1 MLSWRVRW
9 RVYEYVR
16 NSLWIVPFVFVAL
29 AVALGFVLTVVD
41 EHTDVSIGVRFGS
54 DAGRSVLGAIVS
66 GMITFTGFVFSI
78 LLLAVQFGS
87 SQFSPRMLRRFLRS
101 PTTKAS
107 LGIFM
112 ATFVYALTVLRV
124 VGTGDD
130 EGFVPHNSISVAL
143 ALLLLS
149 MLLFLR
155 LLSKTTQGLRVAA
168 VVGDVGRDA
177 AKAIDRTYPEPI
189 DDQDGEREETSRP
202 SGLSRT
208 VFYRGRPG
216 IVLSFDIR
224 HLVER
229 ARRHDAV
236 IELMPR
242 AGDLVANGFPLF
254 QVYDDPESAID
265 DQWLRGTVATGDERA
280 MRHDPAFAFRLL
292 ADISA
297 KALSPGVNDPTTS
310 SQAMDQ
316 IELLL
321 CRVGGRKLTSARFD
335 RDGTLRL
342 RYRGPSWEDLLSLAV
357 DETRQYGEKSI
368 QVLRRL
374 RALLV
379 NVHDAVPAFR
389 RPPVDEQISLLGAA
403 AQRAF
408 LDRSDQVLAI
418 ASDRQGLGATDL
430 RG

>member
-1 MLSWRVRW
+1 M
-9 RVYEYVR
+9 
-16 NSLWIVPFVFVAL
+16 
-29 AVALGFVLTVVD
+29 GFVLTVVD

-54 DAGRSVLGAIVS
+54 DAGRSVLGAIAS

-107 LGIFM
+107 LGVFM

-130 EGFVPHNSISVAL
+130 EDFVPHNSISVAL
-143 ALLLLS
+143 LLLLAS

-155 LLSKTTQGLRVAA
+155 LLSSTTQGLRVAA

-177 AKAIDRTYPEPI
+177 ARAVDRAYPERVG
-189 DDQDGEREETSRP
+189 DQDGERAELSPP
-202 SGLSRT
+202 SGPSRT

-216 IVLSFDIR
+216 IVQSFDIR

-254 QVYDDPESAID
+254 QVYDPPGSPID
-265 DQWLRGTVATGDERA
+265 DDWLRGTVATGDERT
-280 MRHDPAFAFRLL
+280 MRQDPAFAFRLL

-321 CRVGGRKLTSARFD
+321 CHVGGRRLTSAGLD
-335 RDGTLRL
+335 RDGSLRL
-342 RYRGPSWEDLLSLAV
+342 WYRGPTWEDLLSLAV

-379 NVHDAVPAFR
+379 NVRGAVPAFR
-389 RPPVDEQISLLGAA
+389 RPPVDQRIALLDAA
-403 AQRAF
+403 AARSFHDRGDQRAA
-408 LDRSDQVLAI
+408 V

-430 RG
+430 RA